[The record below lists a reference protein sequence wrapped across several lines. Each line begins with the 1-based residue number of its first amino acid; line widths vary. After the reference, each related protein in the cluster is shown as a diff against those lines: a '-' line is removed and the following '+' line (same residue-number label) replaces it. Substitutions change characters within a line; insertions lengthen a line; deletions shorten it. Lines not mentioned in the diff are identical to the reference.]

1 MIDAHVRDQLLTQLD
16 ILPVDMQRRVLEFA
30 KSLPRNGPPRLL
42 PGTPGKELLPFAG
55 TISEADAREMM
66 QAIEEGC
73 EQIDPDEW

>member
-1 MIDAHVRDQLLTQLD
+1 
-16 ILPVDMQRRVLEFA
+16 
-30 KSLPRNGPPRLL
+30 
-42 PGTPGKELLPFAG
+42 LLPFAG